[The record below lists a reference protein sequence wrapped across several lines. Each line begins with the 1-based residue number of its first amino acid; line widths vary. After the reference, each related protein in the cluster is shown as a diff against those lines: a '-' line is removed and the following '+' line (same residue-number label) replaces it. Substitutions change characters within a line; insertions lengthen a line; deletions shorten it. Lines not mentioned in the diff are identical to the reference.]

1 MMRYGR
7 TVTLLTMLALLAA
20 TAAGQKTATS
30 PKVEG
35 KDVAAFFESVEKG
48 DAAAVRRFLAGGV
61 SANVRAPQPD
71 DEPALLR
78 AVGYGH
84 AEVVEALL
92 EAGADVSL
100 MSEGDGSSA
109 LNQAVTFGSPRIV
122 RLLLAHKAAVNHGD
136 DSGHSNLMTA
146 AMMAATFALPAEAR
160 LFLEPEG
167 KSSEVERLGKVPRKD
182 RLEIV
187 RLLIEAKADANLT
200 ADDCG
205 LSALMSASMLGDAEV
220 ARLLLEAGAD
230 PNVGTKK
237 FNPLRF
243 AVMTLDEF
251 LRQSRGEDRD
261 AEPDEQTRQAAAT
274 FIEATAKGRAE
285 IARLLRAAGA
295 REPHDW
301 PEEKAPKP
309 DGQL

>member
-1 MMRYGR
+1 MI
-7 TVTLLTMLALLAA
+7 LLATLALLAA
-20 TAAGQKTATS
+20 TVAGQSTGRAGAPTAS
-30 PKVEG
+30 PKVDE
-35 KDVAAFFESVEKG
+35 KELAAFFESVAAG
-48 DAAAVRRFLAGGV
+48 DAAAVRRFLAGGM
-61 SANVRAPQPD
+61 SANARAPQPD

-78 AVGYGH
+78 AVGSGH

-92 EAGADVSL
+92 QAGADVSL

-109 LNQAVTFGSPRIV
+109 LNQAVTLGSPRIV
-122 RLLLAHKAAVNHGD
+122 RLLLAHKADVNYGD
-136 DSGHSNLMTA
+136 DTGHSNLMTA
-146 AMMAATFALPAEAR
+146 AMMASIFTLPAEAR

-167 KSSEVERLGKVPRKD
+167 KSPEVERLGKVPRQD

-187 RLLIEAKADANLT
+187 RLLIEAKADVNLT

-205 LSALMSASMLGDAEV
+205 LSALMSAAMLGDAEV

-230 PNVGTKK
+230 PNVGTKQ
-237 FNPLRF
+237 FHPLRF
-243 AVMTLDEF
+243 AVMTLEEF
-251 LRQSRGEDRD
+251 LRQARGEDRD

-295 REPHDW
+295 REPGDW
-301 PEEKAPKP
+301 PEENAEKP
-309 DGQL
+309 